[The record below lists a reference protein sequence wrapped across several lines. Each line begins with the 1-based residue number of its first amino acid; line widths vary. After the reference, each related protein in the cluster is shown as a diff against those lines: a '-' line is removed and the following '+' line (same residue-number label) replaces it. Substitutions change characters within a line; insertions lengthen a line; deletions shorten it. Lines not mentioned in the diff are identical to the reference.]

1 MRLPT
6 KTELA
11 IEKMLQ
17 VEAELQAY
25 LQSGEKNPEQQKQ
38 LMDAVKVAV
47 DKFIEKP

>member
-17 VEAELQAY
+17 VAAEAQAY
-25 LQSGEKNPEQQKQ
+25 FQSGEKNPDQQKQ
-38 LMDAVKVAV
+38 PTDAVKVAV
-47 DKFIEKP
+47 DKFIEQR